1 MFDPADLTLHRPE
14 FETGSCG
21 MGFVA
26 HLRGEKSRAIV
37 TDALS
42 VLSRLSHRGAV
53 GNDPDSGDGAGVLLQ
68 LPHRF
73 FKREGLVLGF
83 TIPPRR
89 GYGIGQIFLPSSS
102 TARAA
107 VEKIIT
113 EVVAQEGQRIIGW
126 RDVPVDRSMIGPVAT
141 ASLPRIRQ
149 LYVGRRRLAP
159 SAFERVLYVIRKRI
173 ERRVRDEGVGDG
185 VFHIASL
192 SSETIVYKGLMLPD
206 RLAGF
211 YPDLHDVDMVSGIAV
226 VHSRF
231 ATNTKPSWELAQPL
245 RVIAH
250 NGEINTVSGNRAWIT
265 ARRKLL
271 QSAKFPGGVERLW
284 PILEP
289 DKSDSMSFDNMLE
302 LLVLGGRSLPHAL
315 MMMIPEAWENDVDMA
330 DDRRAF
336 YEYAG
341 SLLEPWDGPAAIVFT
356 DGLTV
361 GATIDRNGL
370 RPARYVVTT
379 DDRVIL
385 SSEAGVLDL
394 PPEQIVRRG
403 RLQPGRMFLV
413 DTEEGHILE
422 DAAVKGEIVA
432 RFPYRRW
439 LEKNAYS
446 FDDLPERT
454 PAVPTTGDELAC
466 LQRAFGWVDDDV
478 EITVIAMAGG
488 GKEPI
493 GSMGNDAPI
502 AALSEKAP
510 PLFDYFH
517 QRFAQVTNPP
527 IDSLRE
533 RLVMTLTSS
542 VGPDGN
548 TLEETP
554 EQCHHLALPG
564 PVLTSGELSRLKA
577 VHDDE
582 VFEARTL
589 SMLYAVDADG
599 VGDLE
604 AATRALCDAAVA
616 AVDDGDNII
625 VLSDRG
631 LDKDHVAIPSL
642 LALSAVQQRL
652 VTEGIR
658 THVGLVIEAA
668 DVREVHHVACLL
680 GFGAAAVNPWLA
692 IDTVKNLVATGR
704 IDGDETAAVAR
715 YIDAIDDGVLKVM
728 SKLGISTLQS
738 YRGAQMFEAIG
749 INADVIGDFFT
760 GTPARLG
767 GLSLAAL
774 HIDVRTRHRRAFGDD
789 VVQRPGLPTGGLY
802 MFKRDGER
810 HRWDPFTVKALQKAA
825 RTGDD
830 PALWEAFRALADAD
844 DQALA
849 PTALRDLLTFTSSSS
864 TAIPLD
870 EVESAAEIVKR
881 FGSGAMSLGA
891 LSPEAHETLAIA
903 MNRIGGKSNSG
914 EGGEET
920 HRDVIDEDG
929 SDRRSYIRQVA
940 SGRFGVTLPFL
951 TGARE
956 LQIKMAQGAKPG
968 EGGQLPGEK
977 VDARIAAVR
986 HSTPGVTLISP
997 PPHHDIYSIED
1008 LKQLIWDLQSVNP
1021 AASISVKL
1029 VAQAGIG
1036 VVAAGVVKAGAGAVT
1051 IAGYEGG
1058 TGASPLSSL
1067 KHAGVPWELG
1077 LAEAR
1082 QVLTAVELRQ
1092 RVRLQVDGGL
1102 RTGRDVVIAALLGA
1116 DEMGLATSAL
1126 VAGGC
1131 VMMRKCHL
1139 NVCGV
1144 GVATQDPKLRAK
1156 YPGKAEH
1163 IVNYFMW
1170 VAEDVR
1176 RWMAQL
1182 GLRRFDELVGRVDL
1196 LKRRDDLHHDRAQAL
1211 DVSPLL
1217 STSGAAPVHG
1227 PAAVSRLDLGA
1238 HKDHSLLHVV
1248 DDVVAGRVVVVEGV
1262 VENIDRAVGTMVS
1275 GELARRGGAGVGGQ
1289 AIVHLRGSA
1298 GQSFGA
1304 FAAAGLSLRVTGE
1317 ANDGVAKG
1325 LSGGEV
1331 VVVRPEG
1338 SGSAEDVLIGNVALY
1353 GATSGGLFVAG
1364 RAGERFAVRN
1374 SGAVAVVEGVGDHG
1388 CEYMTGGV
1396 VVVVGPVG
1404 RNFAAGMS
1412 GGRAF
1417 VVDDDGSLSRRVHP
1431 ALLQQDLDDDDL
1443 LELGRLLDRHQ
1454 ALTGTVIGSE
1464 RRSRFKKIV
1473 AAEYLKALAA
1483 LAAA

>member
-1 MFDPADLTLHRPE
+1 MTTPSLSLHRPE

-21 MGFVA
+21 VGFVA
-26 HLRGEKSRAIV
+26 HLRGEKSTAIV
-37 TDALS
+37 RDALS
-42 VLSRLSHRGAV
+42 ILARLSHRGAV
-53 GNDPDSGDGAGVLLQ
+53 CNDPDSGDGAGILLQ

-73 FKREGLVLGF
+73 FKREGLALG
-83 TIPPRR
+83 IEVPSRR
-89 GYGIGQIFLPSSS
+89 GYGIGQVFLPSSS

-107 VEKIIT
+107 VEQIIH
-113 EVVAQEGQRIIGW
+113 EVVAEEGQRVLGS
-126 RDVPVDRSMIGPVAT
+126 RSVPIDSSVVGPVAR
-141 ASLPRIRQ
+141 ASLPVMRQ

-173 ERRVRDEGVGDG
+173 ERRVRDELSVDDASG
-185 VFHIASL
+185 FHVASL
-192 SSETIVYKGLMLPD
+192 SSETIVYKGLTLPE
-206 RLAGF
+206 RLGAF
-211 YPDLHDVDMVSGIAV
+211 YPDLSDVDMVSGLAV

-231 ATNTKPSWELAQPL
+231 ATNTKPSWDLAQPL

-265 ARRKLL
+265 ARRRLL
-271 QSAKFPGGVERLW
+271 QSAKFPGGIDRLW

-289 DKSDSMSFDNMLE
+289 GKSDSMSFDNILE

-315 MMMIPEAWENDVDMA
+315 MMMIPEAWEHDVDMP

-341 SLLEPWDGPAAIVFT
+341 SLLEPWDGPAAVVFT
-356 DGLTV
+356 DGLTI
-361 GATIDRNGL
+361 GATVDRNGL
-370 RPARYVVTT
+370 RPARYVVTS

-413 DTEEGHILE
+413 DTEEGRILE
-422 DAAVKGEIVA
+422 DDDVKHEIVS
-432 RFPYRRW
+432 RYPYRRW
-439 LEKNAYS
+439 LDKNAMS
-446 FDDLPERT
+446 FDDLPACEPPT
-454 PAVPTTGDELAC
+454 PTDDAALLVQ
-466 LQRAFGWVDDDV
+466 QRAFGWVDDDV
-478 EITVIAMAGG
+478 DSTVMAMAVS

-510 PLFDYFH
+510 PLFDFFH

-527 IDSLRE
+527 IDPLRE

-548 TLEETP
+548 TLDETP
-554 EQCHHLALPG
+554 EQCHHLPLPG
-564 PVLTSGELSRLKA
+564 PVLNSRELQRLKA
-577 VHDDE
+577 VHDDS

-589 SMLYAVDADG
+589 SLLYPLKAKSTVDNTVDNSA
-599 VGDLE
+599 LE
-604 AATRALCDAAVA
+604 AALVALCDAAVA
-616 AVDDGDNII
+616 AVDDGNTIV

-631 LDKDHVAIPSL
+631 VDETHVALPSL

-652 VTEGIR
+652 VREGIR
-658 THVGLVIEAA
+658 THVGIVVEAG

-692 IDTVKNLVATGR
+692 IDTIKSLVRNGR
-704 IDGDETAAVAR
+704 IEGTQKAAIDR
-715 YIDAIDDGVLKVM
+715 FIDAIDDGVLKIM

-738 YRGAQMFEAIG
+738 YRGAQLFEAIG
-749 INADVIGDFFT
+749 IDADVVDRFFT
-760 GTPARLG
+760 NTPARLG
-767 GLSLAAL
+767 GLSLTRLHQQLTIRHAQAFVVDAPRAL
-774 HIDVRTRHRRAFGDD
+774 PV
-789 VVQRPGLPTGGLY
+789 GGLY
-802 MFKRDGER
+802 VFKRDGER

-830 PALWEAFRALADAD
+830 PALWEAFRALADNDND
-844 DQALA
+844 DLA
-849 PTALRDLLTFTSSSS
+849 PAALRDLLSIAG
-864 TAIPLD
+864 TAAPVALD
-870 EVESAAEIVKR
+870 EVEPASSIVRR

-903 MNRIGGKSNSG
+903 MNRIGGKSNCG
-914 EGGEET
+914 EGGEEA
-920 HRDVIDEDG
+920 HRDIVDDNG
-929 SDRRSYIRQVA
+929 DDRRSYIRQVA
-940 SGRFGVTLPFL
+940 SGRFGVTLPYL

-956 LQIKMAQGAKPG
+956 LQIKIAQGAKPG

-1008 LKQLIWDLQSVNP
+1008 LKQLIFDLQSVNP
-1021 AASISVKL
+1021 DAGISVKL

-1036 VVAAGVVKAGAGAVT
+1036 VVAAGVVKAGAGSIT
-1051 IAGYEGG
+1051 ISGFEGG

-1082 QVLTAVELRQ
+1082 QVLTALQLRQ

-1126 VAGGC
+1126 VAAGC

-1139 NVCGV
+1139 NSCGV

-1156 YPGKAEH
+1156 YPGKADH
-1163 IVNYFMW
+1163 VVNYFMW

-1176 RWMAQL
+1176 RVMAQL
-1182 GLRRFDELVGRVDL
+1182 GVRRFDELVGRVDL
-1196 LKRRDDLHHDRAQAL
+1196 LTPRTTIAHAQARAI
-1211 DVSPLL
+1211 DVQPLL
-1217 STSGAAPVHG
+1217 SSSSPAVRGPGEVHRVD
-1227 PAAVSRLDLGA
+1227 VSQ
-1238 HKDHSLLHVV
+1238 HKDHAWHAVV
-1248 DDVVAGRVVVVEGV
+1248 DEVVAGRVVEVEGTV
-1262 VENIDRAVGTMVS
+1262 RNTDRAVGTWLS
-1275 GELARRGGAGVGGQ
+1275 GAIARRGGAGPGGH
-1289 AIVHLRGSA
+1289 AVLSLRGSA

-1304 FAAAGLSLRVTGE
+1304 FLAAGVSLRLVGE
-1317 ANDGVAKG
+1317 ANDGVGKG
-1325 LSGGEV
+1325 LAGGEV
-1331 VVVRPEG
+1331 VIARPPN
-1338 SGSAEDVLIGNVALY
+1338 SGSVDDVLVGNVALY
-1353 GATSGGLFVAG
+1353 GATAGALFVAG

-1374 SGAVAVVEGVGDHG
+1374 SGAVAVVAGVGDHG
-1388 CEYMTGGV
+1388 CEYMTGGTV
-1396 VVVVGPVG
+1396 VVLGAVG
-1404 RNFAAGMS
+1404 RNFGAGMS

-1417 VVDDDGSLSRRVHP
+1417 VVDDGTLSRRVHR
-1431 ALLQQDLDDDDL
+1431 ALLVHEISEAERVELDAL
-1443 LELGRLLDRHQ
+1443 LARYER
-1454 ALTGTVIGSE
+1454 LTGVVVDE
-1464 RRSRFKKIV
+1464 QQRAALKKV
-1473 AAEYLKALAA
+1473 VSPEYLKALAA
-1483 LAAA
+1483 A